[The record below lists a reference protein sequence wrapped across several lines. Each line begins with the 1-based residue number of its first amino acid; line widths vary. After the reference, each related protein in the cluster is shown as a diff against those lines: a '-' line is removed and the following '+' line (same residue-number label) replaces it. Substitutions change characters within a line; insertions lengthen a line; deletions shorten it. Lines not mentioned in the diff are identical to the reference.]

1 MSTKLLV
8 EVLPTDLTAQLF
20 SECAVSV
27 TNCGRLCGAYHRNA
41 KCAMQGV
48 RALLTRGLSYNNY
61 RIIMLDSIAF
71 LVSPVLT
78 NLTSQLVCQRFLY

>member
-1 MSTKLLV
+1 MSLKLLV
-8 EVLPTDLTAQLF
+8 EVLLTDLTAQLF
-20 SECAVSV
+20 SKCAVSV
-27 TNCGRLCGAYHRNA
+27 TNCGRLCVAYHRNA
-41 KCAMQGV
+41 NFAIQGV

>member
-1 MSTKLLV
+1 MLQTV
-8 EVLPTDLTAQLF
+8 AGFVVLII
-20 SECAVSV
+20 E
-27 TNCGRLCGAYHRNA
+27 
-41 KCAMQGV
+41 MQGV

-78 NLTSQLVCQRFLY
+78 NLTSQLVCQRVLY